1 MAYAGGS
8 RRRVRLH
15 TDFGG
20 ILKWLSNQGLEVVLL
35 ILGAALLTRVITKV
49 ARMWTERI
57 DAQNADKEL
66 WSEESKHLHSL
77 VQVIAYVSIGGLY
90 VVVALQIVL
99 RFGVNLVTLVAP
111 ATVLGA
117 ALGFGAQR
125 IVQDFLAGFF
135 ALAERQYA
143 YGDIVELTTS
153 TGTTAGTVE
162 DVTLRV
168 TRLRTLDGEV
178 VIVPNGQIVT
188 AINQSQDWA
197 RAIVDVPVPNSA
209 DMDIVHDILD
219 EVCRGIVNDEYVG
232 VYILDEPS
240 VMVIQ
245 SIKLEQTVLRLL
257 ARTKP
262 GMQWEVGRRMRAVI
276 LRRFR
281 QEGIVL
287 EPEAMA
293 AIRAGMVRPD
303 DAEASV

>member
-1 MAYAGGS
+1 MS
-8 RRRVRLH
+8 FQ

-20 ILKWLSNQGLEVVLL
+20 LGGWLSNEGLEVVLL
-35 ILGAALLTRVITKV
+35 ILGAALLTRVIAKI
-49 ARMWTERI
+49 ARMWTGRL
-57 DAQNADKEL
+57 DARHAGDEF
-66 WSEESKHLHSL
+66 WSEESKHLHS
-77 VQVIAYVSIGGLY
+77 VIQVVSYVAVGVLY
-90 VVVALQIVL
+90 MLFGIQILL

-117 ALGFGAQR
+117 GLGFGAQK

-135 ALAERQYA
+135 VLAERQYG

-153 TGTTAGTVE
+153 TGVAAGTIE

-168 TRLRTLDGEV
+168 TRLRTLDGEA

-188 AINQSQDWA
+188 AVNQSQDWA
-197 RAIVDVPVPNSA
+197 RAIIDVPVPNNA
-209 DMDIVHDILD
+209 DMDTANEVLSA
-219 EVCRGIVNDEYVG
+219 VCRDIVNDDRVG
-232 VYILDEPS
+232 EYILDEPT
-240 VMVIQ
+240 VMGVQ
-245 SIKLEQTVLRLL
+245 SIRLEQTIIRLL

-287 EPEAMA
+287 EPEALA
-293 AIRAGMVRPD
+293 AIRAGMLRPQTG
-303 DAEASV
+303 EEGV

>member
-1 MAYAGGS
+1 MAHAGGGG
-8 RRRVRLH
+8 RLVAFR
-15 TDFGG
+15 TDFSGV
-20 ILKWLSNQGLEVVLL
+20 LAWLSNDGLEVVLL
-35 ILGAALLTRVITKV
+35 VLGAALMTRAIGKV
-49 ARMWTERI
+49 ARMWTGRI
-57 DAQNADKEL
+57 DARNADREL

-77 VQVIAYVSIGGLY
+77 VQVVSYVAVGMLY
-90 VVVALQIVL
+90 ILFGIQILL

-117 ALGFGAQR
+117 ALGFGAQK

-135 ALAERQYA
+135 VLAERQYG
-143 YGDIVELTTS
+143 YGDIVELTTA
-153 TGTTAGTVE
+153 TGVAAGTIE

-168 TRLRTLDGEV
+168 TRLRTLDGEA

-197 RAIVDVPVPNSA
+197 RAIIDVPVPNNA
-209 DMDIVHDILD
+209 DMDKAHEVLAEVCRDIVHDD
-219 EVCRGIVNDEYVG
+219 RVGEYV
-232 VYILDEPS
+232 LDEPS
-240 VMVIQ
+240 VMGVQ
-245 SIKLEQTVLRLL
+245 SIKLEQTVIRLL

-287 EPEAMA
+287 EPEALA
-293 AIRAGMVRPD
+293 AIRAGMLRPQTG
-303 DAEASV
+303 EGSV

>member
-1 MAYAGGS
+1 M
-8 RRRVRLH
+8 RLR
-15 TDFGG
+15 TDFSG
-20 ILKWLSNQGLEVVLL
+20 ILGWLSNQGLEVVLL
-35 ILGAALLTRVITKV
+35 VLGAALLTRAIGK
-49 ARMWTERI
+49 AGRMWLARI
-57 DAQNADKEL
+57 DAENADKEL
-66 WSEESKHLHSL
+66 WSERSKHLHSV
-77 VQVIAYVSIGGLY
+77 VQVVSYVAIGVLY
-90 VVVALQIVL
+90 VVFGIQILL

-125 IVQDFLAGFF
+125 VVQDFLAGFF
-135 ALAERQYA
+135 ALAERQYG

-153 TGTTAGTVE
+153 TGVAAGTVE

-168 TRLRTLDGEV
+168 TRLRTLDGEA

-188 AINQSQDWA
+188 AVNQSQDWA

-209 DMDIVHDILD
+209 DMDEAHDILSQVCRDIVHDD
-219 EVCRGIVNDEYVG
+219 EVG

-240 VMVIQ
+240 VMGVQ

-303 DAEASV
+303 DGEGVS

>member
-1 MAYAGGS
+1 M
-8 RRRVRLH
+8 RLD

-20 ILKWLSNQGLEVVLL
+20 ILSWLSNQGLEIALL
-35 ILGAALLTRVITKV
+35 VLGAALLTRAITKI

-57 DAQNADKEL
+57 DRQNSDKDM
-66 WSEESKHLHSL
+66 WSEDSKHLHSL
-77 VQVIAYVSIGGLY
+77 VQVLSYVIVGVLY
-90 VVVALQIVL
+90 IIVAIQILL
-99 RFGVNLVTLVAP
+99 RFGVNLVALVAP

-135 ALAERQYA
+135 ALAERQYG

-153 TGTTAGTVE
+153 TGVAAGTVE

-168 TRLRTLDGEV
+168 TRLRTLDGEA
-178 VIVPNGQIVT
+178 VIVPNGQIIT

-197 RAIVDVPVPNSA
+197 RAVVDVPVPNSA
-209 DMDIVHDILD
+209 DLDLVHEVLAEICRDIVHDD
-219 EVCRGIVNDEYVG
+219 YVG

-240 VMVIQ
+240 VMGVQAIR
-245 SIKLEQTVLRLL
+245 LEQTVLRLL

-287 EPEAMA
+287 EPEALA

-303 DAEASV
+303 DAEAGV

>member
-1 MAYAGGS
+1 MADAGGG

-15 TDFGG
+15 TDFSG
-20 ILKWLSNQGLEVVLL
+20 ILHWLSNQGLEIVLL
-35 ILGAALLTRVITKV
+35 VLGAALLTRVIAKI
-49 ARMWTERI
+49 ARMWTARI
-57 DAQNADKEL
+57 DAENADKDT
-66 WSEESKHLHSL
+66 WSEQSKHLHSL
-77 VQVIAYVSIGGLY
+77 VQVISYVAVAVLY
-90 VVVALQIVL
+90 VVFGIQILL

-135 ALAERQYA
+135 ALAERQYG

-153 TGTTAGTVE
+153 TGTAAGTVE

-168 TRLRTLDGEV
+168 TRLRTLDGEA

-197 RAIVDVPVPNSA
+197 RAVIDVPVPNSA
-209 DMDIVHDILD
+209 DMDTARDILAEVCRDIVHDPD
-219 EVCRGIVNDEYVG
+219 VG

-240 VMVIQ
+240 VMGVQ

-262 GMQWEVGRRMRAVI
+262 GMQWEVGRQMRAVI

-303 DAEASV
+303 DGEVE

>member
-1 MAYAGGS
+1 MADAGGS

-15 TDFGG
+15 TDFSG
-20 ILKWLSNQGLEVVLL
+20 ILHWLSNQGLEVVLL
-35 ILGAALLTRVITKV
+35 ILGAALLTRAIGKIG
-49 ARMWTERI
+49 RMWTERI
-57 DAQNADKEL
+57 DAQNAGKDM
-66 WSEESKHLHSL
+66 WSEQSKHLHSL
-77 VQVIAYVSIGGLY
+77 VQVVTYVAIAVLY
-90 VVVALQIVL
+90 VVLGIQILL

-135 ALAERQYA
+135 ALAERQYG

-153 TGTTAGTVE
+153 TGTAAGTVE

-168 TRLRTLDGEV
+168 TRLRTLDGEA

-197 RAIVDVPVPNSA
+197 RAVIDVPVPNSA
-209 DMDIVHDILD
+209 DMDTARDILA
-219 EVCRGIVNDEYVG
+219 EVCRDIVNDPNVG

-240 VMVIQ
+240 VMGVQ

-262 GMQWEVGRRMRAVI
+262 GMQWGVGRQMRAVI

-303 DAEASV
+303 DGEAQ

>member
-1 MAYAGGS
+1 
-8 RRRVRLH
+8 VRLD

-20 ILKWLSNQGLEVVLL
+20 ILSWLSNQGLEIALL
-35 ILGAALLTRVITKV
+35 VLGAALLTRVITKI

-57 DAQNADKEL
+57 DRQNSDKDM
-66 WSEESKHLHSL
+66 WSEDSKHLHSL
-77 VQVIAYVSIGGLY
+77 VQVLSYVIVGVLY
-90 VVVALQIVL
+90 IIVAIQILL
-99 RFGVNLVTLVAP
+99 RFGVNLVALVAP

-135 ALAERQYA
+135 ALAERQYG

-153 TGTTAGTVE
+153 TGVAAGTVE

-168 TRLRTLDGEV
+168 TRLRTLDGEA
-178 VIVPNGQIVT
+178 VIVPNGQIIT

-197 RAIVDVPVPNSA
+197 RAVVDVPVPNSA
-209 DMDIVHDILD
+209 DLDLVHDVLGEICRDIVHDD
-219 EVCRGIVNDEYVG
+219 YVG

-240 VMVIQ
+240 VMGVQAIR
-245 SIKLEQTVLRLL
+245 LEQTVLRLL

-287 EPEAMA
+287 EPEALA

-303 DAEASV
+303 DAEAGV

>member
-1 MAYAGGS
+1 M
-8 RRRVRLH
+8 RLD

-20 ILKWLSNQGLEVVLL
+20 ILSWLSNQGLEIALL
-35 ILGAALLTRVITKV
+35 VLGAALLTRVITKI

-57 DAQNADKEL
+57 DRQNSDKDM
-66 WSEESKHLHSL
+66 WSEDSKHLHSL
-77 VQVIAYVSIGGLY
+77 VQVLSYVIVGVLY
-90 VVVALQIVL
+90 IIVAIQILL
-99 RFGVNLVTLVAP
+99 RFGVNLVALVAP

-135 ALAERQYA
+135 ALAERQYG

-153 TGTTAGTVE
+153 TGVAAGTVE

-168 TRLRTLDGEV
+168 TRLRTLDGES
-178 VIVPNGQIVT
+178 VIVPNGQIIT

-197 RAIVDVPVPNSA
+197 RAVVDVPVPNSA
-209 DMDIVHDILD
+209 DLDLVHDVLAEICRDIVHDD
-219 EVCRGIVNDEYVG
+219 YVG

-240 VMVIQ
+240 VMGVQAIR
-245 SIKLEQTVLRLL
+245 LEQTVLRLL

-287 EPEAMA
+287 EPEALA

-303 DAEASV
+303 DAEARV